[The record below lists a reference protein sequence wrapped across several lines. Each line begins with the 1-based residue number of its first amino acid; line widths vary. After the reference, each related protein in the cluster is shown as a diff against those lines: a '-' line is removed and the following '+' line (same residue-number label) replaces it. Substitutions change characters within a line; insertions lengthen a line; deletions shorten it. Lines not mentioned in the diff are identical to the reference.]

1 MKLYEIKDEFKSL
14 SEMTE
19 NDCEYDAE
27 TGEVVDNSEILKKL
41 FDELTLNFGD
51 KLDGCAYIVSS
62 LTVQAK
68 TLKDEAKRLGDRAKR
83 LERNAESLE
92 GMMLS
97 ALLQLPEQKLKTL
110 RFTFSTRKS
119 EQVIIEEGFNMAG
132 NYVRVK
138 ETWEPD
144 KVAIKAAIKEGAN
157 IIGATLV
164 TNQSLTIK

>member
-1 MKLYEIKDEFKSL
+1 
-14 SEMTE
+14 MTE

-119 EQVIIEEGFNMAG
+119 EQVIIEEGFNMSG